1 MSPNVIVVIIAVVLF
16 LVVSGLTIW
25 GTVELE
31 EIGQFMILVVE
42 LMVFALIFGLFMDS
56 KFMRKNSLDYWKKQV
71 VKYEK
76 LADESKDADD
86 KRYYL
91 EVKVKPARAKYKVYY
106 KSLFGEEDSF

>member
-1 MSPNVIVVIIAVVLF
+1 MSPNAIVIIIAVVLF

-31 EIGQFMILVVE
+31 EIGMILVLE
-42 LMVFALIFGLFMDS
+42 LMAFALIFGLFMDS

-91 EVKVKPARAKYKVYY
+91 EVKVKPAKAKYKVYY
-106 KSLFGEEDSF
+106 KSLFGEEDSL

>member
-31 EIGQFMILVVE
+31 EVGQFMILVLE
-42 LMVFALIFGLFMDS
+42 LMAFALIFGLFMDT

>member
-16 LVVSGLTIW
+16 LVVSGFTIW

-31 EIGQFMILVVE
+31 EVGQFMILVLE
-42 LMVFALIFGLFMDS
+42 LMAFALIFGLFMDS

-71 VKYEK
+71 FKYER
-76 LADESKDADD
+76 LAEESKDADD

-91 EVKVKPARAKYKVYY
+91 EVKVKPAKAKYKVYY
-106 KSLFGEEDSF
+106 KSLFGEEDSL

>member
-1 MSPNVIVVIIAVVLF
+1 MSPNAIVIIIAVVLF

-25 GTVELE
+25 RTVELE
-31 EIGQFMILVVE
+31 EIGMILVLE
-42 LMVFALIFGLFMDS
+42 LMAFALIFGLFMDS

-91 EVKVKPARAKYKVYY
+91 EVKVKPAKAKYKVYY
-106 KSLFGEEDSF
+106 KSLFGEEDSL

>member
-1 MSPNVIVVIIAVVLF
+1 MSPNAIVIIIAVVLF

-25 GTVELE
+25 GTVKLE
-31 EIGQFMILVVE
+31 EIGMILVLE
-42 LMVFALIFGLFMDS
+42 LMAFALIFGLFMDS

-91 EVKVKPARAKYKVYY
+91 EVKVKPAKAKYKVYY
-106 KSLFGEEDSF
+106 KSLFGEEDSL